1 MTNLTPWIWLAGG
14 IQLVIVAANYF
25 LPKKLDYRGNLARVS
40 TIVRQVFIIHSIYI
54 VGVLAA
60 FSALCLLFAP
70 ELAGASAMGRFMS
83 AFFAIFWLARVGIQ
97 LFYYDPDLKRA
108 NFGLHVAFVAAIAYL
123 GITFAV
129 AALIG
134 EGR

>member
-14 IQLVIVAANYF
+14 IQLAIVAANFF
-25 LPKKLDYRGNLARVS
+25 LPKKLAYRDNLARVS
-40 TIVRQVFIIHSIYI
+40 TIIRQVFIVHSIYI

-60 FSALCLLFAP
+60 FSALCFLFAP

-83 AFFAIFWLARVGIQ
+83 GFFAVFWLARVGIQ
-97 LFYYDPDLKRA
+97 LFYYDPDMKRA
-108 NFGLHVAFVAAIAYL
+108 NFGMHVAFVAAIAYL
-123 GITFAV
+123 GITFLV